1 MALGAL
7 PDDAVKGGSSLKI
20 RYGNQT
26 ICFTRDLYT
35 ARIRNLDDSFKNSK
49 TPSSQDGGPYRKSR
63 SQNTRYRRR
72 FVNPSRHETFR
83 NKTQL

>member
-7 PDDAVKGGSSLKI
+7 PDDAVKGGNSLKI

-35 ARIRNLDDSFKNSK
+35 ARIRNFDDSFKNSK
-49 TPSSQDGGPYRKSR
+49 TPSSQDGGALPEEPFPKYPLPPKVCQPLTS
-63 SQNTRYRRR
+63 
-72 FVNPSRHETFR
+72 
-83 NKTQL
+83 